1 MKAEDFF
8 PLGWEGR
15 QFRRQPY
22 PDMTYEEAISAAK
35 TVLWNMDTPEA
46 TAVSNELQDI
56 GWDLLTEHGQFPGRS
71 ILLVTEL
78 NELWRGKVTTLLTW
92 FQKAGKPAPSSGDG
106 FGPYCDHAKPYD
118 PSICSYD
125 CYIKEGAK

>member
-71 ILLVTEL
+71 ILLVTGL

-92 FQKAGKPAPSSGDG
+92 FKTKEGARKKAES
-106 FGPYCDHAKPYD
+106 GPYCSHSNPYD
-118 PSICSYD
+118 ICSYG